1 MKPVTDEQIRASFAN
16 CTKGEARRLNLPRGL
31 AHLAWED
38 LDFLGWRDP
47 GAPDRAYLVAE
58 RPDRPDGLIGITLRA
73 TTGIRRSLLRSNLC
87 SICITSHSGSGV
99 ALLAARR
106 AGLAGREG
114 STVGTYICA
123 DLACSLYVRG
133 KKRSQL
139 AERVTES
146 LTLEEQILRTQVNL
160 DAFID
165 QVLQEG

>member
-1 MKPVTDEQIRASFAN
+1 MKPVTDEQIRASFVN
-16 CTKGEARRLNLPRGL
+16 CTKGEARRLRLPRESADL
-31 AHLAWED
+31 PWAD

-58 RPDRPDGLIGITLRA
+58 RPDGLVGITLRA
-73 TTGIRRSLLRSNLC
+73 TTGIRRSVLKSNLC
-87 SICITSHSGSGV
+87 SFCITTHAGSGV

-106 AGLAGREG
+106 AGQAGRDG
-114 STVGTYICA
+114 STVGTYVCA

-160 DAFID
+160 DAFLD
-165 QVLQEG
+165 QVLQSA